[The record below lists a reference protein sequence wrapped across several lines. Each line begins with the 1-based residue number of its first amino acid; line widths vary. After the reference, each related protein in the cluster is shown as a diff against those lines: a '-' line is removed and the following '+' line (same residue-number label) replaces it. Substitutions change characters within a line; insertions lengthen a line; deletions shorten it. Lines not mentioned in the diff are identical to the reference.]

1 MVRGSLRS
9 SSGPE
14 RSRRY
19 RRRQRDGVQI
29 HQVEVGDAVLRHLIT
44 DGWLEADI
52 QGDDIR
58 IRREDVAPA
67 LQDMLEAWVTT

>member
-1 MVRGSLRS
+1 MVTGT

-19 RRRQRDGVQI
+19 RRRQRDGVQV
-29 HQVEVGDAVLRHLIT
+29 HQVEVGDAVLRRLIA

-52 QGDDIR
+52 RGDDIR
-58 IRREDVAPA
+58 VLRKDVGPA
-67 LQDMLEAWVTT
+67 LQDMIAAWVTT

>member
-1 MVRGSLRS
+1 MVTGNLRM

-19 RRRQRDGVQI
+19 RQRQRDGVQVC
-29 HQVEVGDAVLRHLIT
+29 QVELGEDVLKMLIT

-52 QGDDIR
+52 QGDKIFIHRD
-58 IRREDVAPA
+58 DVGPA
-67 LQDMLEAWVTT
+67 LQDMLENWVAA